1 MTCSKSKALNTEP
14 IRDRGVSQGTP
25 LYYYLLLLTDNANDL
40 LTMNY
45 HKWVVNAFLLP
56 KNIYEIVHG
65 HFC

>member
-1 MTCSKSKALNTEP
+1 MIGVCRKAHPYIIT
-14 IRDRGVSQGTP
+14 
-25 LYYYLLLLTDNANDL
+25 YYYLRITANDL